1 MASDTKSRESW
12 DEQETS
18 SRSIAQSNPLKLSRV
33 FRFNDPQ
40 TGAPQISDFP
50 DSNPTGDTPLEI
62 RMKHFT
68 EIENFTFLAH
78 VLGHELGGTTPRPI
92 RTVTDLQ
99 VPDDEFQN
107 FVNLAR
113 TVSLTDEQLADTV
126 LDVGINWEHFV
137 ASNDNLLIPD
147 HPLKITDVLMQEK
160 IDSLDVITEAF
171 VREINLRSI
180 EKQTG
185 TGTRT
190 RKGHEKA
197 RLSHK
202 LFGVN
207 IDPVQTLSQLV
218 TSSRVGFRSVQ
229 RRGRAHRYLLQGHT
243 SG

>member
-12 DEQETS
+12 NEQEESS
-18 SRSIAQSNPLKLSRV
+18 SRGIARSNPLKLSRV

-68 EIENFTFLAH
+68 EVENFTFLAY

-99 VPDDEFQN
+99 VPDEEFQN
-107 FVNLAR
+107 FVNEAK
-113 TVSLTDEQLADTV
+113 TSTLTDEELADTV

-137 ASNDNLLIPD
+137 ASNDNLLIPE
-147 HPLKITDVLMQEK
+147 HPLKITDVQMQEK
-160 IDSLDVITEAF
+160 IDALDFITEAL

-185 TGTRT
+185 AKT
-190 RKGHEKA
+190 RKSHE
-197 RLSHK
+197 
-202 LFGVN
+202 
-207 IDPVQTLSQLV
+207 
-218 TSSRVGFRSVQ
+218 
-229 RRGRAHRYLLQGHT
+229 
-243 SG
+243 

>member
-12 DEQETS
+12 SEQEESS
-18 SRSIAQSNPLKLSRV
+18 SRSIARSNPLRLSRV

-68 EIENFTFLAH
+68 EVENFTFLAY

-92 RTVTDLQ
+92 RTVIDLQ
-99 VPDDEFQN
+99 VPDEEFQN
-107 FVNLAR
+107 FVDTAK
-113 TVSLTDEQLADTV
+113 TVSVTDEELADSV

-137 ASNDNLLIPD
+137 ASTDNLLLPD
-147 HPLKITDVLMQEK
+147 HPLKISDVLMQEK
-160 IDSLDVITEAF
+160 IDSLDITTEAF

-185 TGTRT
+185 TKP
-190 RKGHEKA
+190 RKSHE
-197 RLSHK
+197 
-202 LFGVN
+202 
-207 IDPVQTLSQLV
+207 
-218 TSSRVGFRSVQ
+218 
-229 RRGRAHRYLLQGHT
+229 
-243 SG
+243 

>member
-12 DEQETS
+12 TEQEDSARNVTTLNQL
-18 SRSIAQSNPLKLSRV
+18 RLSRV

-92 RTVTDLQ
+92 RTVADLQ

-107 FVNLAR
+107 FVNMAR
-113 TVSLTDEQLADTV
+113 TVSLMDEDLADTV

-160 IDSLDVITEAF
+160 IDSLDVITEAL
-171 VREINLRSI
+171 VREINFRSI

-185 TGTRT
+185 PKP
-190 RKGHEKA
+190 RK
-197 RLSHK
+197 
-202 LFGVN
+202 
-207 IDPVQTLSQLV
+207 
-218 TSSRVGFRSVQ
+218 SRVTQDSPQ
-229 RRGRAHRYLLQGHT
+229 A
-243 SG
+243 

>member
-1 MASDTKSRESW
+1 MASETKGRESW
-12 DEQETS
+12 TEEVETS
-18 SRSIAQSNPLKLSRV
+18 SRNTTPSNPLMLSRV

-68 EIENFTFLAH
+68 EIENFTFLGYTLA
-78 VLGHELGGTTPRPI
+78 HELGGTTPRPI

-99 VPDDEFQN
+99 VPDEEFQH
-107 FVNLAR
+107 FVNTAR
-113 TVSLTDEQLADTV
+113 TATLTDEQLADSV

-137 ASNDNLLIPD
+137 ASNDNELIPD

-185 TGTRT
+185 TKT
-190 RKGHEKA
+190 RK
-197 RLSHK
+197 SH
-202 LFGVN
+202 
-207 IDPVQTLSQLV
+207 D
-218 TSSRVGFRSVQ
+218 
-229 RRGRAHRYLLQGHT
+229 
-243 SG
+243 

>member
-12 DEQETS
+12 DEQES
-18 SRSIAQSNPLKLSRV
+18 SEKSATRTNPLKLSRV
-33 FRFNDPQ
+33 FRFDDPQ

-107 FVNLAR
+107 FVNTAK
-113 TVSLTDEQLADTV
+113 TVNVTDEELADTI

-137 ASNDNLLIPD
+137 ASTDNLLLPD
-147 HPLKITDVLMQEK
+147 HPLKISDVLMQEK
-160 IDSLDVITEAF
+160 IDSLDIISEAF

-185 TGTRT
+185 TKT
-190 RKGHEKA
+190 RKSHE
-197 RLSHK
+197 
-202 LFGVN
+202 
-207 IDPVQTLSQLV
+207 
-218 TSSRVGFRSVQ
+218 
-229 RRGRAHRYLLQGHT
+229 
-243 SG
+243 

>member
-12 DEQETS
+12 TEQEDSARNIT
-18 SRSIAQSNPLKLSRV
+18 PLNQLRLSRV
-33 FRFNDPQ
+33 FRFIDPQ

-92 RTVTDLQ
+92 RTVMDLQ

-107 FVNLAR
+107 FVNTAR
-113 TVSLTDEQLADTV
+113 TVSLTDEDLADTV

-147 HPLKITDVLMQEK
+147 HPLKISDVLMQEK
-160 IDSLDVITEAF
+160 IDSLDVITEAL
-171 VREINLRSI
+171 VREINFRSI

-185 TGTRT
+185 PKP
-190 RKGHEKA
+190 RK
-197 RLSHK
+197 
-202 LFGVN
+202 
-207 IDPVQTLSQLV
+207 
-218 TSSRVGFRSVQ
+218 SRVTQESPQ
-229 RRGRAHRYLLQGHT
+229 A
-243 SG
+243 

>member
-12 DEQETS
+12 TEQEDSARDIT
-18 SRSIAQSNPLKLSRV
+18 PLNQLRLSRV

-50 DSNPTGDTPLEI
+50 DSNPSGDTPLEI

-92 RTVTDLQ
+92 RTVADLQ

-107 FVNLAR
+107 FVNTAR
-113 TVSLTDEQLADTV
+113 TVSLTDEDLADTV

-147 HPLKITDVLMQEK
+147 HPLKISDVLMQEK
-160 IDSLDVITEAF
+160 IDSLDFITEAL
-171 VREINLRSI
+171 VREINFRSI

-185 TGTRT
+185 PKP
-190 RKGHEKA
+190 RK
-197 RLSHK
+197 
-202 LFGVN
+202 
-207 IDPVQTLSQLV
+207 
-218 TSSRVGFRSVQ
+218 SRVTQDSPQ
-229 RRGRAHRYLLQGHT
+229 A
-243 SG
+243 